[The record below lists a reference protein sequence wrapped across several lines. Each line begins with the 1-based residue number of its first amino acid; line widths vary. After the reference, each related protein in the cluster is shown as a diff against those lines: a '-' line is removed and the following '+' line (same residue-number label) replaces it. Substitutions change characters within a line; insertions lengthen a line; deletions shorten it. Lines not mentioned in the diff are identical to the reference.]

1 MNATGADLQAAV
13 TRLITLISPDAALAH
28 AMVAAFLDADP
39 DASDAGATEEGAVL
53 MWSLR
58 EVGDWKIVFY
68 VDWKDTESF
77 VQSIDALCELRGI
90 DLDWGC
96 DDPLDGAFLGG
107 QAVPDLI
114 AIAHEALAPHGL
126 ALWSWDTEGDC
137 YSGFIAP
144 RADEAAVRAVS
155 RCLGVE
161 FRAGD
166 EDSF

>member
-1 MNATGADLQAAV
+1 MNAADADAQAAI
-13 TRLITLISPDAALAH
+13 TRLIALISPDAGTAQ
-28 AMVAAFLDADP
+28 AMVTAFLDADP

-58 EVGDWKIVFY
+58 EVGDSKVVFY

-90 DLDWGC
+90 ELDWGC
-96 DDPLDGAFLGG
+96 DDPLDGGFLHGR
-107 QAVPDLI
+107 AVPDLI
-114 AIAHEALAPHGL
+114 ATAHEALAAHGL
-126 ALWSWDTEGDC
+126 CLWSWDTEGDC
-137 YSGFIAP
+137 YSGFITP
-144 RADEAAVRAVS
+144 LADEAAVRAVS

-166 EDSF
+166 EGSF